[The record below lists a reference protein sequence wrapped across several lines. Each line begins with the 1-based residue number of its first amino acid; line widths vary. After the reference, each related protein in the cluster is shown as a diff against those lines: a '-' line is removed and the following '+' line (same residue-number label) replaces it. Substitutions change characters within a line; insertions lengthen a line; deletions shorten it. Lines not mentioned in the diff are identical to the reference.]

1 MEQVME
7 NAKKLLTEWKGDSY
21 SFGFEV
27 LSKLGDYA
35 AQFGKRCLLIVSD
48 LGQGWMAGNLKSITD
63 SLQAKE
69 VKGETILGA
78 GPNAPREDLYRLAL
92 HVARTRPDFI
102 IAVGGGSTIDAAK
115 AANVLAAFSPED
127 AKKALQAPE
136 PSASTVDPYFGVGN
150 VTKVKSVSGKSL
162 LPMIAVQTAAS
173 SGAHLTKYS
182 NITDLATGQKKL
194 IVDEAIV
201 PQAAVFDY
209 AFTLGSP
216 MDLTLDGGLDGI
228 AHAWEVFMGATG
240 QTYYEKMKVVAKAC
254 LALIV
259 YGLPKVKA
267 DPRDRNARHSLGLG
281 TDLGGYSIMIGGTS
295 GPHLGSF
302 SLIDVLTH
310 GRACAILNPYYTVLF
325 APKIQDQLVVFAEIL
340 KDTGFIKAKTEGK
353 KGRALAMM
361 VARGMIQ
368 FSKVLG
374 FPATLADAGVSKAH
388 IKRMILAAKDPQL
401 KMKLQN
407 MPTPMEA
414 ERGDVDKLMKPTL
427 EAAFSGDLNLI
438 PAVTA

>member
-1 MEQVME
+1 MERVVEKAQ
-7 NAKKLLTEWKGDSY
+7 NLLREWKGDSY
-21 SFGFEV
+21 TFGFEV
-27 LSKLGDYA
+27 LGKAGDII
-35 AQFGKRCLLIVSD
+35 AQHGKRALMIVAD
-48 LGQGWMAGNLKSITD
+48 LGQGWMAGTLQTITD
-63 SLQAKE
+63 SLKARG
-69 VKGETILGA
+69 VETEIIMGA
-78 GPNAPREDLYRLAL
+78 GPNAPREDVYRLAL
-92 HVARTRPDFI
+92 HVARTRPEVI
-102 IAVGGGSTIDAAK
+102 LAVGGGSTIDAAK
-115 AANVLAAFSPED
+115 AANILATFSPE
-127 AKKALQAPE
+127 AVKKALQAPDAL
-136 PSASTVDPYFGVGN
+136 ASTIDPYFGVGN
-150 VTKVKSVSGKSL
+150 VTKVKGIAAKPL
-162 LPMIAVQTAAS
+162 LPLVAVQTAAS

-182 NITDLATGQKKL
+182 NITDPVTGQKKL
-194 IVDEAIV
+194 VVDEAIV

-209 AFTLGSP
+209 KVTLGSP

-240 QTYYEKMKVVAKAC
+240 QAYYEKMKEVAKAC

-259 YGLPKVKA
+259 DGLPKVKT
-267 DPRDRNARHSLGLG
+267 DPRDRSARNGLGLG

-325 APKIQDQLVVFAEIL
+325 ASKVQDQLAVFAEIL
-340 KDTGFIKAKTEGK
+340 REAGFITAKMEGK
-353 KGRALAMM
+353 KGRTLAMM

-368 FSKVLG
+368 FSKALG

-388 IKRMILAAKDPQL
+388 LKRMITAAKDPQL

-414 ERGDVDKLMKPTL
+414 ERGDVDKLMNPTL
-427 EAAFSGDLNLI
+427 DAAFSGDLELI
-438 PAVTA
+438 PAVA